1 MCLHAIPLLG
11 KVCGKIY
18 KSRMYVTK
26 HKKKKH
32 IDKKEMSGETKK
44 IGCQGPQNVLAL
56 RSFWRDVKKLRIAD
70 LR

>member
-1 MCLHAIPLLG
+1 MCLHAISLLG

-18 KSRMYVTK
+18 KSRMYVEK
-26 HKKKKH
+26 HKKKH

-56 RSFWRDVKKLRIAD
+56 RSFWRDVEKLRIAD